1 MIFFCLNLVRC
12 TPSSRVLFNDAKVV
26 VPYLLSLYCNFRHM
40 CLWYFP
46 SAKQTFSIVHSGF
59 SLYLYS
65 HLSHTCTKVENVF
78 LSFTSMYMKY
88 DIVVRFCFEGK
99 LFVGWFY
106 FVTYSNMVSKD
117 YKCKVFQQLTST
129 NTRYKTDPQF
139 NISF

>member
-12 TPSSRVLFNDAKVV
+12 TPSSCVLFNDAKVV

-40 CLWYFP
+40 CLKYFP
-46 SAKQTFSIVHSGF
+46 STKKTFSIVHSGF

-65 HLSHTCTKVENVF
+65 HLSLTCTKVENVF

-99 LFVGWFY
+99 LFVGFLNLKFLFHFCY
-106 FVTYSNMVSKD
+106 ILINNLVQFVIYSSNEK
-117 YKCKVFQQLTST
+117 
-129 NTRYKTDPQF
+129 
-139 NISF
+139 